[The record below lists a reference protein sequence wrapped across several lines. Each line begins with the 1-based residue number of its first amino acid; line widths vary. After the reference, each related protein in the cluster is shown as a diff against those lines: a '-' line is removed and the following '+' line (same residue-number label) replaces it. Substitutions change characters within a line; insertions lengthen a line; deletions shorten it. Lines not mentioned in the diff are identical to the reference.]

1 MALRERRVGVT
12 QNGEGLCQGPSLSFS
27 NMAQK
32 RLNNLL
38 ILHVHRDRTDEIP
51 FSEVLN
57 DFVSK
62 DERGSNV
69 FVKVDH

>member
-1 MALRERRVGVT
+1 MT
-12 QNGEGLCQGPSLSFS
+12 H
-27 NMAQK
+27 K

-38 ILHVHRDRTDEIP
+38 ILHLHRDRTDEIP
-51 FSEVLN
+51 LSEVLN

>member
-27 NMAQK
+27 HMTQK

-38 ILHVHRDRTDEIP
+38 ILHVHRDHTDEISI
-51 FSEVLN
+51 SEVLN
-57 DFVSK
+57 DFVSE
-62 DERGSNV
+62 DESGSNI
-69 FVKVDH
+69 FVKVNH